1 MKKLVLL
8 TVVGIFLAACGGS
21 KSVQENSEKDKGI
34 VTIKIVQINDVYEI
48 APLGGGEYGG
58 LARVGHVRDSIKA
71 LFPNTFLFLAGDFLN
86 PSLLGTLKVDG
97 ERLYGK
103 HMVEVLNALEIDL
116 VTFGNHEFDL
126 NVEDL
131 QKRMNESNFEWLT
144 ANARQITEKG
154 LVPFTSHRKS
164 SSVPA
169 SDYSV
174 FEAKDSDGNTMKFGV
189 FGVTIPSNPKDYVS
203 YGDIYE
209 NANRTYALASEETN
223 FVVGLTHVA
232 IAEDI
237 EIAKQLKTVP
247 LIMGGH
253 EHFNM
258 LKKEG
263 QTIIAKADAN
273 AKSLYVHTLN
283 YNLHT
288 KQLHLESE
296 LVMIT
301 EHIASSD
308 KVGRVVDKWTQL
320 LDDTL
325 RETVEDPNGIIYHAT
340 VPLDGTD
347 AASRSKQTNV
357 GEIITHSMAHAYHY
371 KVDGALVNGGSI
383 RVDDMLVGDIS
394 SKDIFR
400 ILPFG
405 GSVLKVNLTGE
416 LLIQVLEFGLQQGG
430 SGAYLQRYNFSRNSK
445 GEWLVGEKLISRDK
459 IYAVAFSDFLLKG
472 LDIPFLT
479 PENRGIVNIH
489 LPEETEVAGDI
500 RKAIIGYLQSSKSK
514 SK

>member
-1 MKKLVLL
+1 MKKLVLFA
-8 TVVGIFLAACGGS
+8 VVGVFLAGCGSIKSAKEFS
-21 KSVQENSEKDKGI
+21 KTDKGTI
-34 VTIKIVQINDVYEI
+34 IIKIVQINDVYEI

-71 LFPNTFLFLAGDFLN
+71 LYPNTYLFLAGDFLN

-116 VTFGNHEFDL
+116 ATFGNHEFDL
-126 NVEDL
+126 DEEDL

-144 ANARQITEKG
+144 ANARHVTENG
-154 LVPFTSHRKS
+154 LIPFTSQRGS
-164 SSVPA
+164 TSVPA

-174 FEAKDSDGNTMKFGV
+174 FEAEGPDGIKMKFGV

-209 NANRTYALASEETN
+209 NALRTYKLASKESE

-258 LKKEG
+258 LEKEG
-263 QTIIAKADAN
+263 QTIITKADAN
-273 AKSLYVHTLN
+273 AKSLYVHTID
-283 YNLHT
+283 YNLQT
-288 KQLHLESE
+288 KQLHLGSE
-296 LVMIT
+296 LMMIT
-301 EHIASSD
+301 ENVASST
-308 KVGRVVDKWTQL
+308 KVERVVDKWTKL
-320 LDDTL
+320 LDNTL
-325 RETVEDPNGIIYHAT
+325 KETVKDPNGIIYHAT
-340 VPLDGTD
+340 LPLDGTD
-347 AASRSKQTNV
+347 GANRSMQTNV
-357 GEIITHSMAHAYHY
+357 GDIITRSMANAYGY
-371 KVDGALVNGGSI
+371 KIDGALVNGGSVRI
-383 RVDDMLVGDIS
+383 DDKLVGDIS
-394 SKDIFR
+394 SKDVFR

-405 GSVLKVNLTGE
+405 GSVLKVDLKGE
-416 LLIQVLEFGLQQGG
+416 LLIQVLQYGNQQAGT
-430 SGAYLQRYNFSRNSK
+430 GAYLQRYNFSQSPT
-445 GEWLVGEKLISRDK
+445 GEWLIGGERISSERT
-459 IYAVAFSDFLLKG
+459 YSVAFSDFLLKG

-479 PENRGIVNIH
+479 PENNGVEKIYS
-489 LPEETEVAGDI
+489 PEETEIAGDI
-500 RKAIIGYLQSSKSK
+500 RKAIIVYLQSLHKK
-514 SK
+514 